1 MVETYSNYVGGEWL
15 ASETGRTFQQT
26 NPANTEEILGFFQ
39 ESSVEDTKKAINAA
53 VDAFPEWKQTTAFQ
67 RADILYRVM
76 SLIENDKEALAV
88 IITKEVG
95 KTIGAARKE
104 VEASVKALKHFIGTV
119 NQLSGETVPSN
130 DPDTFA
136 YTLREPLGAVGV
148 ITPFNF
154 PLGIGI
160 FKIAPALIAGN
171 TVVYKPTN
179 ETARIAVKLVEMF
192 EEAGIPKGVLNM
204 VTGEGPVVGHEMA
217 TNESLKAISFTGS
230 TNVGLSLGKTVRNRG
245 GRMQAEMGGKN
256 ATVILEDADFEEATS
271 GAIISGM
278 FNNGQSCT
286 GTSLVIVPKS
296 ISQEITAKLVDKA
309 KAIKV
314 GDGFAEDSEN
324 GPIANERQLDKYLH
338 YIDVAKKEG
347 ATIECG
353 GERLMDDGKE
363 KGYFVAPTVLSSVTT
378 DMKIA
383 QEEVFGPVIG
393 IIEVDSYDEAIDIA
407 NNTEFGLSSSI
418 YTKDLHKAHDFVGRI
433 ETGVTH
439 VNIPS
444 NLFEN
449 QLPFGGKKKSSLGPR
464 EQGSTALDFWLD
476 TKAVYMKP

>member
-1 MVETYSNYVGGEWL
+1 
-15 ASETGRTFQQT
+15 
-26 NPANTEEILGFFQ
+26 
-39 ESSVEDTKKAINAA
+39 
-53 VDAFPEWKQTTAFQ
+53 
-67 RADILYRVM
+67 
-76 SLIENDKEALAV
+76 
-88 IITKEVG
+88 
-95 KTIGAARKE
+95 
-104 VEASVKALKHFIGTV
+104 
-119 NQLSGETVPSN
+119 
-130 DPDTFA
+130 
-136 YTLREPLGAVGV
+136 
-148 ITPFNF
+148 
-154 PLGIGI
+154 
-160 FKIAPALIAGN
+160 
-171 TVVYKPTN
+171 
-179 ETARIAVKLVEMF
+179 
-192 EEAGIPKGVLNM
+192 
-204 VTGEGPVVGHEMA
+204 
-217 TNESLKAISFTGS
+217 
-230 TNVGLSLGKTVRNRG
+230 
-245 GRMQAEMGGKN
+245 
-256 ATVILEDADFEEATS
+256 
-271 GAIISGM
+271 
-278 FNNGQSCT
+278 
-286 GTSLVIVPKS
+286 TSLVIVPKS

>member
-104 VEASVKALKHFIGTV
+104 VEASVKALKHFICTV

-154 PLGIGI
+154 PLGISI

-179 ETARIAVKLVEMF
+179 ETAHIAVRLMELF
-192 EEAGIPKGVLNM
+192 EQAGIPEGVLNM
-204 VTGEGPVVGHEMA
+204 VTGDGAIVGHEMA

-230 TNVGLSLGKTVRNRG
+230 TDVGLSLGQTVRNRG

-256 ATVILEDADFEEATS
+256 ATIILEDADFEAAVK

-286 GTSLVIVPKS
+286 GTSLIVVPKS
-296 ISQEITAKLVDKA
+296 ISKTITDMLVEKA
-309 KAIKV
+309 QALKV
-314 GDGFAEDSEN
+314 ADGFSEGADN
-324 GPIANERQLDKYLH
+324 GAIANERQLNKYLH
-338 YIDVAKKEG
+338 YVDVAKKEG
-347 ATIECG
+347 AVIEYG
-353 GERLMDDGKE
+353 GERLMDEGRD
-363 KGYFVAPTVLSSVTT
+363 KGYFVAPTVVSNVNTNMT
-378 DMKIA
+378 IA
-383 QEEVFGPVIG
+383 QEEIF
-393 IIEVDSYDEAIDIA
+393 
-407 NNTEFGLSSSI
+407 
-418 YTKDLHKAHDFVGRI
+418 
-433 ETGVTH
+433 
-439 VNIPS
+439 
-444 NLFEN
+444 
-449 QLPFGGKKKSSLGPR
+449 
-464 EQGSTALDFWLD
+464 
-476 TKAVYMKP
+476 

>member
-1 MVETYSNYVGGEWL
+1 MVTTYSNYIDGAWIHSDSGK
-15 ASETGRTFQQT
+15 TFQQT
-26 NPANTEEILGFFQ
+26 NPANTDEILGAFQ
-39 ESSVEDTKKAINAA
+39 DSTAEDTKRAITSS
-53 VDAFPEWKQTTAFQ
+53 VKAFPEWKKTTPFE

-76 SLIENDKEALAV
+76 SLIEGDKDTLATV
-88 IITKEVG
+88 ITKEVG
-95 KTIGAARKE
+95 KTFSAAGKE
-104 VEASVKALKHFIGTV
+104 VEATIKALKHFISAV
-119 NQLSGETVPSN
+119 NQLSGETIPSN
-130 DPDTFA
+130 DPDAFA
-136 YTLREPLGAVGV
+136 YTLKEPLGAVGV

-179 ETARIAVKLVEMF
+179 ETAQIAVKLVELF
-192 EEAGIPKGVLNM
+192 EKAGIPKGVLNM
-204 VTGEGPVVGHEMA
+204 VTGDGAVVGHEMA

-230 TNVGLSLGKTVRNRG
+230 TDVGLSLGQTVRNRG
-245 GRMQAEMGGKN
+245 GKMQAEMGGKN
-256 ATVILEDADFEEATS
+256 ATIILEDADFEEAVK

-286 GTSLVIVPKS
+286 GTSLIVVPKS
-296 ISQEITAKLVDKA
+296 ISKTITDMLVEKA
-309 KAIKV
+309 QALKV
-314 GDGFAEDSEN
+314 ADGFSEGADN
-324 GPIANERQLDKYLH
+324 GAIANERQLNKYLH
-338 YIDVAKKEG
+338 YVDVAKKEG
-347 ATIECG
+347 AVIEYG
-353 GERLMDDGKE
+353 GVRLMDEGRD
-363 KGYFVAPTVLSSVTT
+363 KGYFVAPTVVSNVNTN
-378 DMKIA
+378 MKIA
-383 QEEVFGPVIG
+383 QEEIFGPFVG

-418 YTKDLHKAHDFVGRI
+418 YTSDLNKAHDFVSRI

-464 EQGSTALDFWLD
+464 EQGSKALDFWLD